1 MLQQAGGSLGVDVDD
16 SGEQDGRVQQVHEG
30 AVVAAL
36 PAVRAEVVLEVGPL
50 GAPVRENPFGHEGH
64 DGEDDEGHH
73 GEPRHHGAQRRHH
86 PLEEGRHRRHQRS
99 ITSVGSNGG
108 TTRGSSTALQL
119 CHRDHQ
125 LSSHLI
131 SSEGQQGA
139 TGQGLHLSS
148 LPPPPPSRL
157 PTAPETRPCDLW
169 QKFDAQRKTNVKKR
183 RDHPQTKT
191 AAQHEVSAC
200 RTRAQT
206 IRSYSPEDKEA

>member
-1 MLQQAGGSLGVDVDD
+1 MVPRGF
-16 SGEQDGRVQQVHEG
+16 
-30 AVVAAL
+30 
-36 PAVRAEVVLEVGPL
+36 L
-50 GAPVRENPFGHEGH
+50 GARGLLRARAGSNSSSRG
-64 DGEDDEGHH
+64 
-73 GEPRHHGAQRRHH
+73 
-86 PLEEGRHRRHQRS
+86 S

-206 IRSYSPEDKEA
+206 IRSYSPEAQNMADSRSRRQELVEPEACAT